1 MFELKKVFPEEV
13 GIPSKAIENFVA
25 TLEKNRIPMHGIMIA
40 RHGKLAAEGYYQPY
54 KHDTLHRMFSV
65 TKSFTSLAIGLL
77 EQEGKIRLTDKICSY
92 FPEYLPG
99 NVHPWL
105 AEMTIE
111 DMLQMRTC
119 YNMTTYNKTSTTENW
134 VRSFFQTVPTHR
146 PGTVFMYDTSASHTM
161 CALVEKLTGQDMLSY
176 LKDRILRKIGF
187 SEESYIIKDPFGTSI
202 GGSGLMARPED
213 LLRVGLLL
221 MNGGKDPACYGTGL
235 GDQLYPWA
243 YIDSAVTSHVSP
255 IMNRSGKE
263 GYGYQIWRLPDNGY
277 GFCGMGDQLLMCYPD
292 RDLVVV
298 TTADTQGVPGAADI
312 IYRAVSEELLDNL
325 SDTVL
330 EGNEHEQKHL
340 TDLLASLKIPALEG
354 IFTPDTVDA
363 NSWNGKVYPVQLNP
377 AGFKNMGIQFK
388 DNRGSL
394 NYTLNGHE
402 YSLPFGFGYQ
412 EESMFPGYNQKCV
425 TSGAWLDDHTLRI
438 VSWLIDE
445 CVASVSFKLYFKDD
459 TLTVQMAKTEET
471 KFTEY
476 QGFINS

>member
-1 MFELKKVFPEEV
+1 MFELKKVLPEEV
-13 GIPSKAIENFVA
+13 GIPSKAIAQFVT
-25 TLEKNRIPMHGIMIA
+25 TLEKNRLPMHAVMIA

-54 KHDTLHRMFSV
+54 KRDTLHRMFSV

-77 EQEGKIRLTDKICSY
+77 EQEGKVRLTDKICSY

-99 NVHPWL
+99 RVHPWL

-119 YNMTTYNKTSTTENW
+119 YNMTTYNKVSTTENW
-134 VRSFFQTVPTHR
+134 VRSFFQSVPTHR

-176 LKDRILRKIGF
+176 LKDEFLRELGF
-187 SEESYIIKDPFGTSI
+187 SEESYIMKDPFGTSI

-221 MNGGKDPACYGTGL
+221 MNGGKDPACYGTGQ
-235 GDQLYPWA
+235 GRQMYPKA
-243 YIDSAVTSHVSP
+243 YIDSAIASHVSP

-277 GFCGMGDQLLMCYPD
+277 GFCGMGEQLLMCYPD
-292 RDLVVV
+292 QDLIVV
-298 TTADTQGVPGAADI
+298 TTADTQGIQGAADI
-312 IYRAVSEELLDNL
+312 IYRAVSEEVLNKL
-325 SDTVL
+325 SDSAL
-330 EGNEHEQKHL
+330 ERDETGQKQL
-340 TDLLASLKIPALEG
+340 IRQLADLKIPALEG
-354 IFTPDTVDA
+354 TAVSETGK
-363 NSWNGKVYPVQLNP
+363 WNGKLYPVQLNS
-377 AGFKNMGIQFK
+377 AGFKNMGIQLQE
-388 DNRGSL
+388 DRGSL
-394 NYTLNGHE
+394 NYTLNGQE

-412 EESMFPGYNQKCV
+412 EESMFPGYQQKCV
-425 TSGAWLDDHTLRI
+425 TSAAWLDDHTLRI

-445 CVASVSFKLYFKDD
+445 CVASVSFKLYFEED
-459 TLTVQMAKTEET
+459 TLTVQMVKTEET